1 MRERERGCENKNN
14 EENEAR
20 QRHVEKKEDDDG
32 RFKGW
37 IWNGEIVVLGEIRN
51 EYKRKRG
58 AKSHMGRSEK
68 VSWKF
73 LGKYLLCN
81 LQIPEYI
88 STEIFRCNSK
98 LWTISEMKFKTV

>member
-37 IWNGEIVVLGEIRN
+37 I
-51 EYKRKRG
+51 
-58 AKSHMGRSEK
+58 
-68 VSWKF
+68 
-73 LGKYLLCN
+73 
-81 LQIPEYI
+81 
-88 STEIFRCNSK
+88 
-98 LWTISEMKFKTV
+98 